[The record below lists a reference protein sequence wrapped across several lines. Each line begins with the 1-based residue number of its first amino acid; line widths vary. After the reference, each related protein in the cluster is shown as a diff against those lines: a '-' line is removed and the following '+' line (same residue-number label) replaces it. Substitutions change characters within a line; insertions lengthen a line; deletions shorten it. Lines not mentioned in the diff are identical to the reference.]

1 MALQEIVVRGQL
13 LKIRCTDCYAETPL
27 DPRFFYL
34 RRGDIT
40 LANLRSRLVCTC
52 CGSAEVE
59 LSAIADEQTA
69 SWAQDSL

>member
-1 MALQEIVVRGQL
+1 MALQDIVVRGQL
-13 LKIRCTDCYAETPL
+13 LKIRCTDCYVETPL

-40 LANLRSRLVCTC
+40 LAKLRSSLVCAC

-59 LSAIADEQTA
+59 LSAIGGEQPT